1 MTAEPITSDVVDAIR
16 RHMNEDHAE
25 DSLLICRALGG
36 VPNATAAEM
45 VGMDA
50 EGIDFAATVG
60 GRSTVVRVAWSQRL
74 VDRAQVRPE
83 VVRLHRQARE
93 NLGDARRRAPDS
105 SPRPEDGPEGD
116 THH

>member
-1 MTAEPITSDVVDAIR
+1 MTAEPITADVVDAIR

-36 VPNATAAEM
+36 VLNATAAEM

-60 GRSTVVRVAWSQRL
+60 GQPTAVRVAWSQPII
-74 VDRAQVRPE
+74 DRTQVRPE
-83 VVRLHRQARE
+83 VVRLYRQARDI
-93 NLGDARRRAPDS
+93 LGL
-105 SPRPEDGPEGD
+105 PEGGPEGG

>member
-1 MTAEPITSDVVDAIR
+1 MTGEPITSDVVDAIR

-36 VPNATAAEM
+36 APNATAAEM
-45 VGMDA
+45 VGMDP

-60 GRSTVVRVAWSQRL
+60 GQPTAVRVAWSQRL

-83 VVRLHRQARE
+83 VVRLYHQACDT
-93 NLGDARRRAPDS
+93 LGIARRGSRD
-105 SPRPEDGPEGD
+105 GD
-116 THH
+116 TPH

>member
-1 MTAEPITSDVVDAIR
+1 VTAEPITSDVVVAIR

-36 VPNATAAEM
+36 VPDATAAEM

-50 EGIDFAATVG
+50 EGIDFAATVDG
-60 GRSTVVRVAWSQRL
+60 QSTAVRVAWSGRI

-83 VVRLHRQARE
+83 VVRLYHEACDT
-93 NLGDARRRAPDS
+93 LGVARRGSD
-105 SPRPEDGPEGD
+105 GD
-116 THH
+116 THR

>member
-1 MTAEPITSDVVDAIR
+1 MTAEPITSDVVVAIR

-45 VGMDA
+45 IGMDA

-60 GRSTVVRVAWSQRL
+60 GQPTAVRVAWSRPIL
-74 VDRAQVRPE
+74 DRAQVRPE
-83 VVRLHRQARE
+83 VVRLYRQARDT
-93 NLGDARRRAPDS
+93 LGL
-105 SPRPEDGPEGD
+105 PEDGPEVD
-116 THH
+116 PHH